1 MKRAGEGTEGVCVC
15 VRVCVGRVMRSTR
28 RKIKMSLMET
38 KIIHICR
45 KMKAKIH
52 KNP

>member
-1 MKRAGEGTEGVCVC
+1 MY
-15 VRVCVGRVMRSTR
+15 VGRVTHS
-28 RKIKMSLMET
+28 RKKRIKMSLMET
-38 KIIHICR
+38 KIIYLCR